1 MEYDNHLESPGYKAV
16 VSWSYG
22 SWIYNYLGNQCLSPH
37 NIIEFKIYKD
47 ATSFDIT
54 GLKPSSSYSFQLFT
68 KYGTDDNFVMSEP
81 VTMSMTTFTS
91 LKWRIYYYY

>member
-1 MEYDNHLESPGYKAV
+1 MV
-16 VSWSYG
+16 T
-22 SWIYNYLGNQCLSPH
+22 LGN

-81 VTMSMTTFTS
+81 VTMSMTTTAERKF
-91 LKWRIYYYY
+91 

>member
-1 MEYDNHLESPGYKAV
+1 VALTTIPSILNIKP
-16 VSWSYG
+16 
-22 SWIYNYLGNQCLSPH
+22 LGN

-81 VTMSMTTFTS
+81 VTMSMTTTAERKF
-91 LKWRIYYYY
+91 